1 MCCIS
6 VQVAP
11 SLSYLLLPHTLKELF
26 KAKKLSAAVTLN
38 CTNAHPKAHTMAMLS
53 ESLVWHTKIT
63 MLHCLD
69 IVKSHYAVHFRT
81 HSMRRRQIKAG
92 FTLLKPIFPTPHRAK
107 KVCHLNR
114 SQRPLTWL
122 LIAHR
127 LTPFGT
133 VRKNGYYAFELSV
146 LPVSLK
152 ETPSCS
158 NNLAVISWRNAG
170 GDVRRKSTFHCYT
183 KSAAIKN
190 PSKFWFSASNY
201 GKWLCRLIML
211 MRSCF

>member
-1 MCCIS
+1 MCCLS

-81 HSMRRRQIKAG
+81 YSMRRRQIKAG

-146 LPVSLK
+146 LPLSLK
-152 ETPSCS
+152 KHLPAATIWLLHHEEMPEEMWDERARFIVTRKAPQLKAHRSSDFLHRIMGSGCADWSC
-158 NNLAVISWRNAG
+158 
-170 GDVRRKSTFHCYT
+170 
-183 KSAAIKN
+183 
-190 PSKFWFSASNY
+190 
-201 GKWLCRLIML
+201 
-211 MRSCF
+211 